1 MNKTRLWFFICLP
14 ILTWLLIWSYQQLQ
28 RYLLLKRQHQEFV
41 LAKRRLEELGRN
53 LRGIKVNALFPISLP
68 FRHTYLGRAPSIG
81 RGQPVILWVTYQTGY
96 SFRQEVV
103 KRYMRLLDECPSLVL
118 IVAICFFG
126 DFEPDISLQEIMQR
140 MRHPR
145 ITFLYSSDEA
155 LYNSLGAPGTV
166 TFIDGKGLVRY
177 VGKLR
182 APILSEEEIEDLIRL
197 VKASG
202 GGGR

>member
-81 RGQPVILWVTYQTGY
+81 RGQPVIL
-96 SFRQEVV
+96 
-103 KRYMRLLDECPSLVL
+103 
-118 IVAICFFG
+118 
-126 DFEPDISLQEIMQR
+126 
-140 MRHPR
+140 
-145 ITFLYSSDEA
+145 
-155 LYNSLGAPGTV
+155 
-166 TFIDGKGLVRY
+166 
-177 VGKLR
+177 
-182 APILSEEEIEDLIRL
+182 
-197 VKASG
+197 
-202 GGGR
+202 

>member
-1 MNKTRLWFFICLP
+1 
-14 ILTWLLIWSYQQLQ
+14 
-28 RYLLLKRQHQEFV
+28 
-41 LAKRRLEELGRN
+41 
-53 LRGIKVNALFPISLP
+53 
-68 FRHTYLGRAPSIG
+68 
-81 RGQPVILWVTYQTGY
+81 
-96 SFRQEVV
+96 
-103 KRYMRLLDECPSLVL
+103 MRLLDECPSLVL

-166 TFIDGKGLVRY
+166 IFIDGKGLVRY